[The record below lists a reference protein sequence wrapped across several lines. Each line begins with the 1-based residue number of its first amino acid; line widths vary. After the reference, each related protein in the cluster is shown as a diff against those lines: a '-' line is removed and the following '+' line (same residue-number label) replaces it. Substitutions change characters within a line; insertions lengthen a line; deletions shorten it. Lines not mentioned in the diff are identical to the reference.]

1 MRNKIIL
8 VIAFLM
14 TFGIAALA
22 QAEEGNP
29 GKKLGATATPE
40 PVSSVLFLVGGV
52 ALAASRLRH
61 KNKKGDR

>member
-1 MRNKIIL
+1 
-8 VIAFLM
+8 M